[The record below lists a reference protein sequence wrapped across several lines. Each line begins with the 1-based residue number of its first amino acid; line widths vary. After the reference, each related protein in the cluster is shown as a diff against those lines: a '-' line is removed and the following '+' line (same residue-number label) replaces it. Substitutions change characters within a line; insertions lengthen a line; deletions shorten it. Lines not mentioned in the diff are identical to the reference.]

1 MCALLLLLLVV
12 LCVDG
17 FFVGKQGRYGGRR
30 HVLGARS
37 KAKGNR
43 KVLGKSALEQV
54 LNQLSDIR
62 NITAANSASL
72 TELQITTAAN
82 SASLTEL
89 QITTAANFARVD
101 ASLAEL
107 QNVTSANF
115 ARVDASLT
123 EMQITT
129 AANFARVDSTIAANF
144 ARVDSTIAA
153 NFARAR
159 ADTKLLI
166 DYNQNRDKEL
176 EDLITD
182 VYMGALL
189 KEKWVVE
196 KIKVG
201 VIFSPYGTRIMEWD
215 GILFG
220 THPDFVPTFFFVE
233 AKQVA
238 TSAKYQKLVTNVAD
252 MTSIYLPAILKH
264 SDNPSE
270 NDDEN
275 YKEFV
280 NKLLKHLIPN
290 KNLYHVAGVLG
301 SPGMEPSLREKMLS
315 ENKVGFVHLSQEQ
328 YQSNIRGLRSCNQT
342 KPDLNSQQH
351 KLKRE

>member
-37 KAKGNR
+37 KAKGTR
-43 KVLGKSALEQV
+43 EVLGKSALEQV

-72 TELQITTAAN
+72 TEL
-82 SASLTEL
+82 
-89 QITTAANFARVD
+89 
-101 ASLAEL
+101 
-107 QNVTSANF
+107 
-115 ARVDASLT
+115 
-123 EMQITT
+123 QITT

-182 VYMGALL
+182 VYMDALL
-189 KEKWVVE
+189 KENWVVE

-201 VIFSPYGTRIMEWD
+201 VIYSPNGTPIMEWD

-220 THPDFVPTFFFVE
+220 THPDYDPTFFFVE

-252 MTSIYLPAILKH
+252 MTNIYLPAILKH
-264 SDNPSE
+264 SESPSE
-270 NDDEN
+270 NDHKN
-275 YKEFV
+275 YKKFV

-290 KNLYHVAGVLG
+290 ENLYHVAGVLG

-315 ENKVGFVHLSQEQ
+315 ENKVGEVHLSQEQ

-342 KPDLNSQQH
+342 MP
-351 KLKRE
+351 R